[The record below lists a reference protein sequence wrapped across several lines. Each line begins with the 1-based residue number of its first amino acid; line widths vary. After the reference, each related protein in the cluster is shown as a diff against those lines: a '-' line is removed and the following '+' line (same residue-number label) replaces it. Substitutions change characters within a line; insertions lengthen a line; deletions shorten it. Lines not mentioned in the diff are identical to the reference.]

1 MDYVSKK
8 KFKKKTFP
16 RKKKKKKNETQQQK
30 QVGKLQKKKT
40 YRKKNT
46 VDSKIKKALEKEKS
60 KEIHMFCEQIISP
73 VVAIQYNSG
82 DGYVYASSQLES
94 LAVGTTPQT
103 RIGNRIDLLGIRINY
118 KFQYT
123 GVREE
128 DTYQDLVDN
137 LTSSF
142 KIVVLQLKEIK
153 GDNSLYAWPN
163 VKADYNNLG
172 QVFGNQD
179 LCMDFGN
186 NQGNR
191 KRWNIVWEKR
201 FTLQQAQESVVYPPT
216 GSPTVKQQAPMYP
229 SMIKGTKWI
238 PAKKLMP
245 VEYNPYSYEATTGTK
260 TGGIVTC
267 VISNRTNSA
276 IVTGKRLQ
284 RLEQEEKAEAI
295 YIADLE
301 KQVMEKV
308 QNN

>member
-1 MDYVSKK
+1 MKRSNKSKLVSYK
-8 KFKKKTFP
+8 
-16 RKKKKKKNETQQQK
+16 
-30 QVGKLQKKKT
+30 KKKT

-201 FTLQQAQESVVYPPT
+201 FTLQQAQEATYNTGGGGSVNYV
-216 GSPTVKQQAPMYP
+216 VAPMYP
-229 SMIKGTKWI
+229 NMIKGTKWI

-245 VEYNPYSYEATTGTK
+245 VEYNPYSYSATPGTK
-260 TGGIVTC
+260 TGGIVTV
-267 VISNRTNSA
+267 VISDTDNISTSGKT
-276 IVTGKRLQ
+276 VT
-284 RLEQEEKAEAI
+284 AP
-295 YIADLE
+295 
-301 KQVMEKV
+301 QVDMSYTYYFTP
-308 QNN
+308 